1 MVLVDG
7 QGVPLGVCVAAAS
20 LAEITLAERTLAAVR
35 VPRWR
40 GTQRPHPGPGRPR
53 TKPVRLIADRAYD
66 CRALWERLQQR
77 GIDLIVPHRRKRRH
91 RWQDGRKLRR
101 YRHRWIIE
109 RTNAWLHSF
118 RRLVTRYERRADI
131 YLAFVHVACMLIAL
145 RRF

>member
-7 QGVPLGVCVAAAS
+7 QGVPLGVCVEAAT
-20 LAEITLAERTLAAVR
+20 LAEVTLAERTLAQVR
-35 VPRWR
+35 VPRR
-40 GTQRPHPGPGRPR
+40 GPGRPR
-53 TKPVRLIADRAYD
+53 VKPVRLVADRGYD
-66 CRALWERLQQR
+66 SRSLWERLKRR
-77 GIDLIVPHRRKRRH
+77 GIDLIVPHLRTRKR

-101 YRHRWIIE
+101 YRHRWIVE

>member
-7 QGVPLGVCVAAAS
+7 QGVPLGVCVAAAT
-20 LAEITLAERTLAAVR
+20 LAEVTLAERTLAAVR

-40 GTQRPHPGPGRPR
+40 NGHRGPGRPR

-66 CRALWERLQQR
+66 CRALWERLHAR
-77 GIDLIVPHRRKRRH
+77 RIDLIVPHRRRRRH

-118 RRLVTRYERRADI
+118 RRLVTRYERRPDI
-131 YLAFVHVACMLIAL
+131 YLAFVHVACLLIAL